1 MRDDAEHKSESAA
14 VGFGARRCRDAEGVS
29 IPSDE
34 ATPAPVEA
42 GRTRLAR
49 STAIFSLA
57 TGLSRVL
64 GLVREIVARYYF
76 GTVGAINAFE
86 VAFLIPNTV
95 RALVADAALSSA
107 FVPVFSDLLVKGE
120 RKRAWRVASSLFWLV
135 LLGLGGLTAL
145 FIVISPWIMRAF
157 GYGSL
162 AVGLSRVLFPIVVLL
177 GLSGVVVGILNSY
190 EHFSVPALT
199 PVFWNV
205 AIIAG
210 LLIGIPHVH
219 GTGHELYVYAF
230 SILIATII
238 QFLLPI
244 PWLRGRDGRLQVVLD
259 WRDPAVRR
267 TLVLMVPITIGL
279 GLINFNAVVD
289 TFFAARLID
298 KNHAPSAINAA
309 FRLYMLPQ
317 GMFSVAVAT
326 VLFPSLARLASR
338 ADLDGF
344 RTTVATGIRQIAFL
358 LVPASVVCAVL
369 AEPIVRVVYQRGDF
383 TADQTPATAGALA
396 AFSLGLA
403 FNGFM
408 LMLNRAF
415 FSLQSAWIPTW
426 VALGN
431 LGLNAALDGAFY
443 RFGIWGL
450 PLSTSLV
457 NIAGSAALLLMLRRR
472 LGGIELGETSRAVVR
487 ITAASAVLAGVTYGL
502 WWVLDRGLG
511 DSFGAALVAVLAALA
526 GGLLSYVGCCRLLGV
541 RELDAVLSLRRG
553 RTG

>member
-1 MRDDAEHKSESAA
+1 MST
-14 VGFGARRCRDAEGVS
+14 
-29 IPSDE
+29 PPDE
-34 ATPAPVEA
+34 AAAPPADA
-42 GRTRLAR
+42 GGGSRLAR

-157 GYGSL
+157 GYGDV

-199 PVFWNV
+199 PVVWNV

-210 LLIGIPHVH
+210 LLIGVPHVN
-219 GTGHELYVYAF
+219 GTDHELYVYAF
-230 SILIATII
+230 SILIATLI

-244 PWLRGRDGRLQVVLD
+244 PWLRGRDGRLHVVID

-267 TLVLMVPITIGL
+267 TLTLMVPITIGL

-344 RTTVATGIRQIAFL
+344 RRTVASGIRQIAFL
-358 LVPASVVCAVL
+358 LIPASVVCAVL
-369 AEPIVRVVYQRGDF
+369 ADPIVRVVYQRGDF
-383 TADQTPATAGALA
+383 TAAQTPATAGALA
-396 AFSLGLA
+396 AFSLGLS

-431 LGLNAALDGAFY
+431 LALNAALDGAFY
-443 RFGIWGL
+443 TLGIWGL
-450 PLSTSLV
+450 PLATSLV
-457 NIAGSAALLLMLRRR
+457 NIAGSAALFLLLRRR
-472 LGGIELGETSRAVVR
+472 LGGIELGETTRTVVR
-487 ITAASAVLAGVTYGL
+487 VTTASAVLGGVTYGV
-502 WWVLDRGLG
+502 WWSLDHALG
-511 DSFGAALVAVLAALA
+511 GSFGAALVSLLVALA
-526 GGLLSYVGCCRLLGV
+526 GGLGSYLVACRLLGV
-541 RELDAVLSLRRG
+541 RELETLLSLRR
-553 RTG
+553 RRRA

>member
-1 MRDDAEHKSESAA
+1 MTREEAAPAEP
-14 VGFGARRCRDAEGVS
+14 RRAS
-29 IPSDE
+29 
-34 ATPAPVEA
+34 
-42 GRTRLAR
+42 RLAR
-49 STAIFSLA
+49 STAIFALA
-57 TGLSRVL
+57 TGLSRIL

-86 VAFLIPNTV
+86 VAFLIPNTL

-107 FVPVFSDLLVKGE
+107 FVPVFSDLLEKGD

-145 FIVISPWIMRAF
+145 FIVISPWVMRAF
-157 GYGSL
+157 GYGPL
-162 AVGLSRVLFPIVVLL
+162 AVDLSRILFPIVVLL
-177 GLSGVVVGILNSY
+177 GLSGIVVGILNSY

-199 PVFWNV
+199 PVFWNL

-210 LLIGIPHVH
+210 LLIGIPQVN
-219 GTGHELYVYAF
+219 GVDHELYVYAF
-230 SILIATII
+230 SILIATLI

-244 PWLRGRDGRLQVVLD
+244 PWLRGRDGRLHVVID
-259 WRDPAVRR
+259 WRDPAVKR

-298 KNHAPSAINAA
+298 KDQAPSTINAA

-344 RTTVATGIRQIAFL
+344 RRTVSKGLRQIAFL

-383 TADQTPATAGALA
+383 TASQTPVVAAALA

-415 FSLQSAWIPTW
+415 FSLQSPWIPTW

-431 LGLNAALDGAFY
+431 LALNAALDGALY
-443 RFGIWGL
+443 KLGIWGL
-450 PLSTSLV
+450 PLATSIV
-457 NIAGSAALLLMLRRR
+457 NIAGTGALLVLLRRR
-472 LGGIELGETSRAVVR
+472 LERLELAETTRTVTLVT
-487 ITAASAVLAGVTYGL
+487 IASAALAGVAYGIWAGL
-502 WWVLDRGLG
+502 DSVLGG
-511 DSFGAALVAVLAALA
+511 SFGEALVALLLALA
-526 GGLLSYVGCCRLLGV
+526 GGLATYLVACRALGV
-541 RELDAVLSLRRG
+541 RELDTILALRR
-553 RTG
+553 RPA